1 LATRPVAVIGL
12 GGMGSGMARALL
24 DAGYPVTVYNRTAAK
39 AEPLVAAGAT
49 LAESAGDAGAGARVV
64 VLSLADEHAVEDVLF
79 GEVVWRLAPGTTVV
93 DTSTVSPSFAHNT
106 AIRLAASGVHRVEA
120 CVIGNPAMAKTGQL
134 RVFAAGKE
142 SDVDGV
148 RDVLGALSQ
157 EIRYLGPSGRAG
169 TLKLAFN
176 LLLGIQTA
184 ALAETV
190 AFAESAGLDRELLL
204 DALDNSGWRSPIL
217 SFRSQF
223 MRRRE
228 YTPAGFRTVL
238 MQKDL
243 TLAREEAAAH
253 GVRLPLVETSAS
265 RFGEAIAA
273 GRGDD
278 DAAVVAELVA
288 KTDPP
293 SAKLIGEDESAA

>member
-1 LATRPVAVIGL
+1 VIGL

-24 DAGYPVTVYNRTAAK
+24 DAGYPVTVYNRTASK

-49 LAESAGDAGAGARVV
+49 LAPSAAAAGSGAQVV
-64 VLSLADEHAVEDVLF
+64 VLSLADEHAVEEVLF
-79 GEVVWRLAPGTTVV
+79 GEVVSHLKPGTTVV

-120 CVIGNPAMAKTGQL
+120 CVIGNPAMAKSGQL

-142 SDVDGV
+142 SDVDDV
-148 RDVLGALSQ
+148 RDILGALSQ

-190 AFAESAGLDRELLL
+190 SFAESAGLDREFLLN
-204 DALDNSGWRSPIL
+204 ALDNSGWRSPIL
-217 SFRSQF
+217 SFRAAF

-228 YTPAGFRTVL
+228 YVPAGFRTVL

-243 TLAREEAAAH
+243 TLAQEEAAAH
-253 GVRLPLVETSAS
+253 GVRLPLVAASAE
-265 RFGEAIAA
+265 RFGEAIRS
-273 GRGDD
+273 GRGDE

-288 KTDPP
+288 RAEPP
-293 SAKLIGEDESAA
+293 SAKLLGEEDAA

>member
-1 LATRPVAVIGL
+1 MSVRPVAVIGL

-24 DAGYPVTVYNRTAAK
+24 DNGFPVTVYNRTAAK
-39 AEPLVAAGAT
+39 AAPLVEQGAV
-49 LAESAGDAGAGARVV
+49 LAPSAGDAGAGADVV
-64 VLSLADEHAVEDVLF
+64 VLSLADEHAVESVLF
-79 GEVVWRLAPGTTVV
+79 GEVVWRLRPGTTVV

-106 AIRLAASGVHRVEA
+106 SIRLAASGVHRVEA
-120 CVIGNPAMAKTGQL
+120 CVIGNPAMAKSGQL
-134 RVFAAGKE
+134 RVFAAGRE

-157 EIRYLGPSGRAG
+157 EIRYLGPAGRAG
-169 TLKLAFN
+169 TLKIAFN

-190 AFAESAGLDRELLL
+190 SFAEAAGLDREYLLA
-204 DALDNSGWRSPIL
+204 ALDNSGWRSPIL
-217 SFRSQF
+217 SFRAEF

-243 TLAREEAAAH
+243 TLAQEEAAVH
-253 GVRLPLVETSAS
+253 GVRLPLVAASAE
-265 RFGEAIAA
+265 RFAEVIEG
-273 GRGDD
+273 GRGDE

-288 KTDPP
+288 RAEPP
-293 SAKLIGEDESAA
+293 SSRLIGEEPAA

>member
-1 LATRPVAVIGL
+1 MTIRPVAVIGL
-12 GGMGSGMARALL
+12 GGMGSGMAKALL
-24 DAGYPVTVYNRTAAK
+24 DNGFPVTVYNRTAAK
-39 AEPLVAAGAT
+39 AESLVAAGAS
-49 LAESAGDAGAGARVV
+49 LAPSAGEAGAGAEVV
-64 VLSLADEHAVEDVLF
+64 VLSLADEHAVEEVLF
-79 GEVVWRLAPGTTVV
+79 GEVVWRLTPGTTVV

-106 AIRLAASGVHRVEA
+106 AIRLAASGVRRVEA

-134 RVFAAGKE
+134 RVFAAGAE
-142 SDVDGV
+142 SDVDDV

-190 AFAESAGLDRELLL
+190 SFAESAGLDREYLLA
-204 DALDNSGWRSPIL
+204 ALDNSGWRSPIL
-217 SFRSQF
+217 SFRAEF

-228 YTPAGFRTVL
+228 YLPAGFRTVL

-253 GVRLPLVETSAS
+253 GVALPLVDASAE
-265 RFGEAIAA
+265 RFAEAISA
-273 GRGDD
+273 GRGDE

-288 KTDPP
+288 RAEPP
-293 SAKLIGEDESAA
+293 SAKLIGEESAA

>member
-1 LATRPVAVIGL
+1 MAVRPVSVIGL
-12 GGMGSGMARALL
+12 GGMGSGMANALL

-39 AEPLVAAGAT
+39 AQPLVDKGAT
-49 LAESAGDAGAGARVV
+49 LAPSAGDAGSGANVV
-64 VLSLADEHAVEDVLF
+64 VLSLADEHAVEEVLF

-142 SDVDGV
+142 SDVDDV
-148 RDVLGALSQ
+148 RDVLGVLSQ

-176 LLLGIQTA
+176 LLLGIQNA

-190 AFAESAGLDRELLL
+190 SFAEAAGLDREYLLA
-204 DALDNSGWRSPIL
+204 ALDNSGWRSPIL
-217 SFRSQF
+217 SFRAEF

-228 YTPAGFRTVL
+228 YTPAGFCTVL

-243 TLAREEAAAH
+243 ILAQEEAAAH
-253 GVRLPLVETSAS
+253 GVRLPLVAASAE
-265 RFGEAIAA
+265 RYGEIISS
-273 GRGDD
+273 GRGDE

-288 KTDPP
+288 KAPPP
-293 SAKLIGEDESAA
+293 SAKLIGEESAA

>member
-1 LATRPVAVIGL
+1 MTIRPVAVIGL

-24 DAGYPVTVYNRTAAK
+24 DAGYPVTVYNRTASK
-39 AEPLVAAGAT
+39 ADPLVAAGAVF
-49 LAESAGDAGAGARVV
+49 APSASVAGAGAEVV
-64 VLSLADEHAVEDVLF
+64 VLSLADEHAVEQVLF
-79 GEVVWRLAPGTTVV
+79 GEVVHKLAPGTTVV

-120 CVIGNPAMAKTGQL
+120 CVIGNPAMAKSGQL

-142 SDVDGV
+142 SDVDSV
-148 RDVLGALSQ
+148 RDILGALSQ

-190 AFAESAGLDRELLL
+190 SFAEAAGLDRELLL
-204 DALDNSGWRSPIL
+204 NALDNSGWRSPIL
-217 SFRSQF
+217 SFRAAF

-243 TLAREEAAAH
+243 TLAQEEAAAH
-253 GVRLPLVETSAS
+253 GVRLPLVATSAE
-265 RFGEAIAA
+265 RFAEVITS
-273 GRGDD
+273 GRGNE
-278 DAAVVAELVA
+278 DAAVVAELVVRA
-288 KTDPP
+288 QPP
-293 SAKLIGEDESAA
+293 SAKLLGEEDAA

>member
-1 LATRPVAVIGL
+1 MIGL
-12 GGMGSGMARALL
+12 GGMGSGMAGALL
-24 DAGYPVTVYNRTAAK
+24 DAGFPVTVHNRTAAK
-39 AEPLVAAGAT
+39 AQPLVRQGGELAASARGAAT
-49 LAESAGDAGAGARVV
+49 GVDVI
-64 VLSLADEHAVEDVLF
+64 VLSLADEQAVEEVLF
-79 GEVVWRLAPGTTVV
+79 GDVVHVLTPGVTVV
-93 DTSTVSPSFAHNT
+93 DTSTVSPSFAQDT
-106 AIRLAASGVHRVEA
+106 AARLAAIGVRRVEA

-134 RVFAAGKE
+134 RVFAAGVE

-190 AFAESAGLDRELLL
+190 SFAESAGLDRELLL
-204 DALDNSGWRSPIL
+204 GALDNSGWRSPIL
-217 SFRSQF
+217 SFRAAF

-228 YTPAGFRTVL
+228 YVPAGFRTVL

-243 TLAREEAAAH
+243 TLAQQEAAAH
-253 GVRLPLVETSAS
+253 GVLLPLVTASAQ
-265 RFGEAIAA
+265 RFAEAIAS
-273 GRGDD
+273 GRGDE

-288 KTDPP
+288 LAQARP
-293 SAKLIGEDESAA
+293 SDGEAAA

>member
-1 LATRPVAVIGL
+1 
-12 GGMGSGMARALL
+12 MGSGMARALL
-24 DAGYPVTVYNRTAAK
+24 DNGFPVTVYNRTAAK
-39 AEPLVAAGAT
+39 AAPLVEQGAV
-49 LAESAGDAGAGARVV
+49 LAPSAGDAGAGADVV
-64 VLSLADEHAVEDVLF
+64 VLSLADEHAVESVLF
-79 GEVVWRLAPGTTVV
+79 GEVVWRLRPGTTVV

-106 AIRLAASGVHRVEA
+106 SIRLAASGVHRVEA
-120 CVIGNPAMAKTGQL
+120 CVIGNPAMAKSGQL

-142 SDVDGV
+142 SDVDDV

-190 AFAESAGLDRELLL
+190 SFAEAAGLDREYLLA
-204 DALDNSGWRSPIL
+204 ALDNSGWRSPIL
-217 SFRSQF
+217 SFRAEF

-238 MQKDL
+238 MRKDL
-243 TLAREEAAAH
+243 TLAQEEAAAH
-253 GVRLPLVETSAS
+253 GVALPLVATSVE
-265 RFGEAIAA
+265 RYGEIISS
-273 GRGDD
+273 GRGDE

-288 KTDPP
+288 KTPPP
-293 SAKLIGEDESAA
+293 SAKLIGEESAARGSQATTS

>member
-1 LATRPVAVIGL
+1 VTVRPVSVIGL

-24 DAGYPVTVYNRTAAK
+24 EAGYPVTVYNRTASK

-49 LAESAGDAGAGARVV
+49 LAPSAGAAGTAAQVV
-64 VLSLADEHAVEDVLF
+64 VLSLADEHAVEQVLF
-79 GEVVWRLAPGTTVV
+79 GEVVWKLKPGTTVV

-106 AIRLAASGVHRVEA
+106 EIRLAASGVRRVEA
-120 CVIGNPAMAKTGQL
+120 CVIGNPAMAKSGQL
-134 RVFAAGKE
+134 RVFTAGKE
-142 SDVDGV
+142 SDVDNV
-148 RDVLGALSQ
+148 RDILGALSQ

-169 TLKLAFN
+169 ALKLAFN

-190 AFAESAGLDRELLL
+190 SFAESAGLDREFLLN
-204 DALDNSGWRSPIL
+204 ALDNSGWRSPIL
-217 SFRSQF
+217 SFRAAF

-228 YTPAGFRTVL
+228 YLPAGFRTVL

-243 TLAREEAAAH
+243 TLAQEEAAAH
-253 GVRLPLVETSAS
+253 GIRLPLVAASAE
-265 RFGEAIAA
+265 RFSEVIKS
-273 GRGDD
+273 GRGDE

-288 KTDPP
+288 RAEPP
-293 SAKLIGEDESAA
+293 SAKLLGEEDAA

>member
-1 LATRPVAVIGL
+1 MTIRPVSVIGL

-24 DAGYPVTVYNRTAAK
+24 DAGYPVTVYNRTASK
-39 AEPLVAAGAT
+39 AEPLVSAGAT
-49 LAESAGDAGAGARVV
+49 LAPSAAAAGSGAQVV
-64 VLSLADEHAVEDVLF
+64 VLSLADEHAVEEVLF
-79 GEVVWRLAPGTTVV
+79 GEVVSHLKPGTTVV

-120 CVIGNPAMAKTGQL
+120 CVIGNPAMAKSGQL

-142 SDVDGV
+142 SDVDSV
-148 RDVLGALSQ
+148 RDILGALSQ

-190 AFAESAGLDRELLL
+190 SFAESAGLDREFLLN
-204 DALDNSGWRSPIL
+204 ALDNSGWRSPIL
-217 SFRSQF
+217 SFRAAF

-228 YTPAGFRTVL
+228 YLPAGFRTVL

-243 TLAREEAAAH
+243 TLAQEEAAAH
-253 GVRLPLVETSAS
+253 GVRLPLVAASAE
-265 RFGEAIAA
+265 RFGEVIKS
-273 GRGDD
+273 GRGDE

-288 KTDPP
+288 RAEPP
-293 SAKLIGEDESAA
+293 SAKLLGEEDAA

>member
-1 LATRPVAVIGL
+1 
-12 GGMGSGMARALL
+12 MARALL
-24 DAGYPVTVYNRTAAK
+24 DAGFPVTVYNRTAAK
-39 AEPLVAAGAT
+39 AAPLVEAGAV
-49 LAESAGDAGAGARVV
+49 LAPSAGDAGVGADVV
-64 VLSLADEHAVEDVLF
+64 VLSLADEHAVEQVLF
-79 GEVVWRLAPGTTVV
+79 GEVVWRLKPGTTVV

-120 CVIGNPAMAKTGQL
+120 CVIGNPAMAKSGQL

-157 EIRYLGPSGRAG
+157 QVRYLGPSGRAG

-190 AFAESAGLDRELLL
+190 SFAESAGLDRELLL
-204 DALDNSGWRSPIL
+204 AALDNSGWRSPIL
-217 SFRSQF
+217 SFRAEF

-228 YTPAGFRTVL
+228 YVPAAFRTVL

-243 TLAREEAAAH
+243 TLAQEEAAAH
-253 GVRLPLVETSAS
+253 GVRLPLVAASAE
-265 RFGEAIAA
+265 RFAEAISA
-273 GRGDD
+273 GRGDE

-288 KTDPP
+288 RADPP
-293 SAKLIGEDESAA
+293 SAKLLGEEESAA

>member
-1 LATRPVAVIGL
+1 MATRPVAVIGL

-24 DAGYPVTVYNRTAAK
+24 DAGHQVTIYNRTAAK
-39 AEPLVAAGAT
+39 AQPLVQAGAV
-49 LAESAGDAGAGARVV
+49 LAASAGDAGAGAPVV
-64 VLSLADEHAVEDVLF
+64 VLSLADEYAVEAVLF
-79 GEVVWRLAPGTTVV
+79 GEVVDRLAPGTTVV

-106 AIRLAASGVHRVEA
+106 AIRLAASGVRRVEA
-120 CVIGNPAMAKTGQL
+120 CVIGNPAMARTGQL
-134 RVFAAGKE
+134 RVFAAGNE

-190 AFAESAGLDRELLL
+190 SFAESAGLDRELLL
-204 DALDNSGWRSPIL
+204 GALDNSGWRSPIL
-217 SFRSQF
+217 SFRAEF

-228 YTPAGFRTVL
+228 YTPA
-238 MQKDL
+238 
-243 TLAREEAAAH
+243 
-253 GVRLPLVETSAS
+253 
-265 RFGEAIAA
+265 
-273 GRGDD
+273 
-278 DAAVVAELVA
+278 
-288 KTDPP
+288 
-293 SAKLIGEDESAA
+293 

>member
-1 LATRPVAVIGL
+1 VSIRPVAVIGL

-24 DAGYPVTVYNRTAAK
+24 DAGYPVTVYNRTAEK
-39 AEPLVAAGAT
+39 AEPLVAAGAV
-49 LAESAGDAGAGARVV
+49 LAPSAGAAGAGAEVV
-64 VLSLADEHAVEDVLF
+64 VLSLADEHAVEEVLF
-79 GEVVWRLAPGTTVV
+79 GEVVGKLTPGTTVV

-106 AIRLAASGVHRVEA
+106 EIRLGASGVRRVEA
-120 CVIGNPAMAKTGQL
+120 CVIGNPAMATSGQL
-134 RVFAAGKE
+134 RVFAAGRE

-148 RDVLGALSQ
+148 RDILGALSQ

-190 AFAESAGLDRELLL
+190 SFAESAGLDREYLLN
-204 DALDNSGWRSPIL
+204 ALDNSGWRSPIL
-217 SFRSQF
+217 SFRAAF

-238 MQKDL
+238 MRKDL
-243 TLAREEAAAH
+243 TLAQEEAAAH
-253 GVRLPLVETSAS
+253 GVRLPLVAASAE
-265 RFGEAIAA
+265 RFAEAISA
-273 GRGDD
+273 GRGDE
-278 DAAVVAELVA
+278 DAAVVAELVVKA
-288 KTDPP
+288 DPP
-293 SAKLIGEDESAA
+293 SAKLLGEGEAA

>member
-1 LATRPVAVIGL
+1 
-12 GGMGSGMARALL
+12 MGSGMARALL
-24 DAGYPVTVYNRTAAK
+24 DAGYPVTVYNRTVEK
-39 AEPLVAAGAT
+39 AEPLVAAGAV
-49 LAESAGDAGAGARVV
+49 LAPSASAAGAGAEVV
-64 VLSLADEHAVEDVLF
+64 VLSLADEHAVEEVLF
-79 GEVVWRLAPGTTVV
+79 GEVVWKLKPGTTVV
-93 DTSTVSPSFAHNT
+93 DTSTVSASFAHNT
-106 AIRLAASGVHRVEA
+106 EIRLGASGVRRVEA
-120 CVIGNPAMAKTGQL
+120 CVIGNPAMATSGQL
-134 RVFAAGKE
+134 RVFAAGRE

-148 RDVLGALSQ
+148 RDILGALSQ

-190 AFAESAGLDRELLL
+190 SFAESAGLDREYLLN
-204 DALDNSGWRSPIL
+204 ALDNSGWRSPIL
-217 SFRSQF
+217 SFRAAF

-243 TLAREEAAAH
+243 TLAQEEAAAH
-253 GVRLPLVETSAS
+253 GVRLPLVAASAE
-265 RFGEAIAA
+265 RFAEVITA
-273 GRGDD
+273 GRGDE

-288 KTDPP
+288 KADPP
-293 SAKLIGEDESAA
+293 SAKLLGEEEAA

>member
-1 LATRPVAVIGL
+1 MSKRSVAVIGL
-12 GGMGSGMARALL
+12 GGMGSGMANALL
-24 DAGYPVTVYNRTAAK
+24 ADGYPVTVFNRTAAK
-39 AEPLVAAGAT
+39 AEPLVKAGAT
-49 LAESAGDAGAGARVV
+49 LAASAAEAGAGADVV
-64 VLSLADEHAVEDVLF
+64 VVSLADEYAIEQVLF
-79 GEVVWRLAPGTTVV
+79 GEVVWRLKPGTTVV

-106 AIRLAASGVHRVEA
+106 AIRLAASGIRRVEA
-120 CVIGNPAMAKTGQL
+120 CVIGNPAMAKSGQL

-190 AFAESAGLDRELLL
+190 SFAESAGLDREFLLA
-204 DALDNSGWRSPIL
+204 ALDNSGWRSPIL
-217 SFRSQF
+217 SFRADF
-223 MRRRE
+223 MRRRS

-243 TLAREEAAAH
+243 TLATEEAAAH
-253 GVRLPLVETSAS
+253 GVRLPLVAASAE
-265 RFGEAIAA
+265 RFAEAIAS
-273 GRGDD
+273 GRGDE

-288 KTDPP
+288 HAEPP
-293 SAKLIGEDESAA
+293 SSKLLGEEPAA